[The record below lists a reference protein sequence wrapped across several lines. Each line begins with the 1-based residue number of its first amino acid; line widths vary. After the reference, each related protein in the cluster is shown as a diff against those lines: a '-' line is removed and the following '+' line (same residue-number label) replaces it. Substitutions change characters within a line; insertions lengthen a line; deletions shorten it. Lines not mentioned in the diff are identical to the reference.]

1 MISRAWSV
9 SPSRQLWGQQRHQN
23 GGQRRQCRQNG
34 GQCRQISGQRLKYGG
49 QCRQNGGQCRQN
61 GDEIL
66 TWRTTWKHLNICNI
80 KHLFMNERGLSLK

>member
-23 GGQRRQCRQNG
+23 GGQRRQN
-34 GQCRQISGQRLKYGG
+34 GG

-66 TWRTTWKHLNICNI
+66 TWRTTWNHLNICNI
-80 KHLFMNERGLSLK
+80 KHLFMNERELSLK